1 MKRFCSVVLSVLFSI
16 AVAGQNIKPYFEG
29 SAKLEDSYGMC
40 AHFTFGGELW
50 DQSTMREQARLLKIL
65 GCNIVRCDVLDDA
78 VNKDNNAS
86 LDRVL
91 TTLGRNNLDFL
102 GIAYDFRLSSKQW
115 DKSDDHFD
123 KFVDTIHKYYV
134 PKLHYLEFYNEVN
147 FSKLPGLG
155 RHYTDDLR
163 QLYALKKK
171 NKKFKLVFSGISDS
185 HYDFLDSAMQSK
197 AYRYFDIMNFH
208 TYRIPEDIPS
218 VMKVIHDNMVR
229 YHWNKPV
236 WMTEC
241 GMQTARDTSN
251 NTNRDF
257 FTKVVPAALKKTGY
271 VMKGLKIGVIS
282 DVAKS
287 YCVLNEGEVRDY
299 ITNLGATPI
308 YVTFQQLASINPK
321 DIPVLVVTSGES
333 FYSEYFPAIL
343 NYVRNGGTII
353 LSYGA
358 PFYYDASNG
367 NKGVGKFYAEQLH
380 IGQIYWWDDMA
391 KKLSAPEVP
400 TYHIANK
407 RFGVDYTYGFAND
420 GVHSARYLTD
430 SYLKGKDK
438 MIPISYAG
446 NDKYRGTVTALYQLN
461 SDLKGNIIIQT
472 RIGTGRIVD
481 KEDEQARRVAR
492 IHLIAFAY
500 GVDKVF
506 WYKFRSNEQNL
517 YYGEDNFGMVHK
529 DLSPKPA
536 YYAYKTLIAMCP
548 NGSTR
553 PVLQIKDGIYEA
565 KWNKPDGVHVK
576 ALWCKQGYTYIDID
590 QKIGQEFY
598 NYMGK
603 KLDISNGKL
612 KVSTGVIFIVTK

>member
-1 MKRFCSVVLSVLFSI
+1 MKRFYLVILSIFSYI
-16 AVAGQNIKPYFEG
+16 TVWGQNIKPYFIG
-29 SAKLEDSYGMC
+29 SSTLKDPYGIC
-40 AHFTFGGELW
+40 AHFTFSGAQW
-50 DQSTMREQARLLKIL
+50 DKSTMPEQSRLMKDL

-78 VNKDNNAS
+78 VNQDNNAS
-86 LDRVL
+86 LDQVL
-91 TTLGRNNLDFL
+91 TTLGKNKLDFL

-115 DKSDDHFD
+115 NQSDSHFD
-123 KFVDTIHKYYV
+123 QFLNTIQKGYIS
-134 PKLHYLEFYNEVN
+134 KLHYLEFHNEVN

-155 RHYTDDLR
+155 QHYTDDLK

-171 NKKFKLVFSGISDS
+171 NKNFRVVFSGIADTRL
-185 HYDFLDSAMQSK
+185 DFLDSTMQNN

-218 VMKVIHDNMVR
+218 LMKVIYDNMTK
-229 YHWNKPV
+229 YHWSKPV
-236 WMTEC
+236 WLTEC
-241 GMQTARDTSN
+241 GMHTARDTSN

-257 FTKVVPAALKKTGY
+257 FTKVVPDALKKIGY
-271 VMKGLKIGVIS
+271 AMKGLKIGVIN

-287 YCVLNEGEVRDY
+287 YCVLNEEEVRDY
-299 ITNLGATPI
+299 ITNLGAIPI
-308 YVTFQQLASINPK
+308 YVTFQQLNSLNPK
-321 DIPVLVVTSGES
+321 NIPVLVATSGES

-353 LSYGA
+353 LSYGT

-367 NKGVGKFYAEQLH
+367 NKGVGKNYTQQLH
-380 IGQIYWWDDMA
+380 IGQLYWWEDAA
-391 KKLSAPEVP
+391 KKLKAPETP
-400 TYHIANK
+400 NK
-407 RFGVDYTYGFAND
+407 EYGNPKFEVQYSWLFNQKT
-420 GVHSARYLTD
+420 GNTARYLTD
-430 SYLKGKDK
+430 KNLRGNDQ
-438 MIPISYAG
+438 MIPITYAG
-446 NDKYRGTVTALYQLN
+446 NDAYTGVVAALYKLN

-472 RIGTGRIVD
+472 RLGTGGIVD

-517 YYGEDNFGMVHK
+517 YYSEDNFGMVHK

-536 YYAYKTLIAMCP
+536 YYAYKTLIKMCP

-553 PVLQIKDGIYEA
+553 PVLQIKDGIYKA
-565 KWNKPDGVHVK
+565 GWTKPDGIHVF
-576 ALWCKQGYTYIDID
+576 ALWCKQGYTYLNID
-590 QKIGQEFY
+590 QKGGQEFY

-603 KLDISNGKL
+603 KLDLLNGKL
-612 KVSTGVIFIVTK
+612 KVSTGVVFSVTK

>member
-1 MKRFCSVVLSVLFSI
+1 MRRISLAILLVLSCITVW
-16 AVAGQNIKPYFEG
+16 GQNIKPYFIG
-29 SAKLEDSYGMC
+29 SSTLKNPYGMC
-40 AHFTFGGELW
+40 AHFTFGGVLW
-50 DQSTMREQARLLKIL
+50 DKGTMQEQSLLLKNL
-65 GCNIVRCDVLDDA
+65 GCNVVRCDVLDDA
-78 VNKDNNAS
+78 VNQNNNAS
-86 LDRVL
+86 LDQVL
-91 TTLGRNNLDFL
+91 TTLEKNDLDFL
-102 GIAYDFRLSSKQW
+102 GIAYDFRLSGKQW
-115 DKSDDHFD
+115 NSTDRRYDQ
-123 KFVDTIHKYYV
+123 FVNTIQDNYIS
-134 PKLHYLEFYNEVN
+134 KLHYLEFHNEVN
-147 FSKLPGLG
+147 FSKLPELG
-155 RHYTDDLR
+155 RHYTDDLK

-171 NKKFKLVFSGISDS
+171 NKDFRLVFSGIADIR
-185 HYDFLDSAMQSK
+185 YDFLDSTMQNK

-208 TYRIPEDIPS
+208 TYRVPEDIPS
-218 VMKVIHDNMVR
+218 VMKMIHDNMIK

-251 NTNRDF
+251 NTNQDF
-257 FTKVVPAALKKTGY
+257 FTKVVPVALKKTGY
-271 VMKGLKIGVIS
+271 VMKGLKIGVIN

-287 YCVLNEGEVRDY
+287 YCVLNEEEVRDY

-308 YVTFQQLASINPK
+308 YVTLQQLTSLNPK

-358 PFYYDASNG
+358 PFYYDTSNG

-380 IGQIYWWDDMA
+380 IGQIYWWEDAA
-391 KKLSAPEVP
+391 KKISAPEIP
-400 TYHIANK
+400 TYHIANSS
-407 RFGVDYTYGFAND
+407 FGVNYAYGFAND
-420 GVHSARYLTD
+420 GVHNARYLTD
-430 SYLKGKDK
+430 SFLKGKDK

-446 NDKYRGTVTALYQLN
+446 NDKYHGVVAGLYQLN

-472 RIGTGRIVD
+472 RVGTSRIED

-536 YYAYKTLIAMCP
+536 YYAYKTLVAMCP
-548 NGSTR
+548 NGSCR

-565 KWNKPDGVHVK
+565 EWNKPDGVHVK
-576 ALWCKQGYTYIDID
+576 ALWCKQGFSYIDINRETG
-590 QKIGQEFY
+590 QKFY
-598 NYMGK
+598 SYLGK
-603 KLDISNGKL
+603 KLDLSNGKF
-612 KVSTGVIFIVTK
+612 KVSTGVVYIVTK